1 MIETMEEIFLSILS
15 SAVYDI
21 VKGGLK
27 ITGDYLKEKLSNW
40 ILSDANFK
48 RVEEAVNTIPHE
60 YLMSEGIFKEYLKI
74 AIKDISE
81 AVVPKSME
89 QYIENNHG
97 IIIQNGSGNISL
109 YSDGNQPRVTQHEIL
124 DITKDYVKFR
134 AIQTVKSFSG
144 VREECVVKENDKVV
158 CAEIEI
164 PSYVKE
170 KAGCEFEMILF
181 NYIPSENWLNYFD
194 EKYRL
199 EFGIDRSNSIRQ
211 IQLQIKN
218 SKRQAFV
225 DLKIKGNYF
234 SRPLSQMARRDAW
247 KDIREICFTVFAD
260 EDYITG
266 ENGVI
271 RIRGLQLSNG

>member
-1 MIETMEEIFLSILS
+1 MEELFLGILS
-15 SAVYDI
+15 GAVYDI

-40 ILSDANFK
+40 ILSDANLK
-48 RVEEAVNTIPHE
+48 RVEDAVNTVPHE
-60 YLMSEGIFKEYLKI
+60 YLMSEGVFKEYLKI

-81 AVVPKSME
+81 NAAPRSMS
-89 QYIENNHG
+89 QYIENNYG
-97 IIIQNGSGNISL
+97 TVIQNGPESISMH
-109 YSDGNQPRVTQHEIL
+109 SDRNPSRATENEIL
-124 DITKDYVKFR
+124 DIVKEYVKFR

-144 VREECVVKENDKVV
+144 VREECVVEENAKVV

-181 NYIPSENWLNYFD
+181 EYIPSENWLNYFD

-199 EFGIDRSNSIRQ
+199 EFGIDRSNSIKQ
-211 IQLQIKN
+211 VQLQIKN
-218 SKRQAFV
+218 SDQQAFV
-225 DLKIKGNYF
+225 DLKIDGNFF
-234 SRPLSQMARRDAW
+234 SRPLSQMACRDAW
-247 KDIREICFTVFAD
+247 KDIHEICFTVFAD

-266 ENGVI
+266 EKGIIQI
-271 RIRGLQLSNG
+271 RKLQLSNK

>member
-1 MIETMEEIFLSILS
+1 MEELFLGILS
-15 SAVYDI
+15 GAVYDI

-40 ILSDANFK
+40 ILSDANLK
-48 RVEEAVNTIPHE
+48 RVEDAVNTVPHE
-60 YLMSEGIFKEYLKI
+60 YLMSEGVFKEYLKI

-81 AVVPKSME
+81 NAAPKSMS
-89 QYIENNHG
+89 QYIESNNG
-97 IIIQNGSGNISL
+97 IIVQNNSGSISM
-109 YSDGNQPRVTQHEIL
+109 YSNGNQPRATKNEIL
-124 DITKDYVKFR
+124 DIVKEYVKFR

-144 VREECVVKENDKVV
+144 VREECVVEENTKVV

-181 NYIPSENWLNYFD
+181 EYIPSENWWDYFD

-199 EFGIDRSNSIRQ
+199 EFRIDRSNSIKQ
-211 IQLQIKN
+211 VQLQIKN
-218 SKRQAFV
+218 SDQHAFV
-225 DLKIKGNYF
+225 DLKIDGNFF
-234 SRPLSQMARRDAW
+234 SRPLSQMACRDAW
-247 KDIREICFTVFAD
+247 KDIHEICFTVFAD

-266 ENGVI
+266 EKGIIQI
-271 RIRGLQLSNG
+271 RKLQLSNK

>member
-1 MIETMEEIFLSILS
+1 MEELFLSILS
-15 SAVYDI
+15 GAVYDI

-40 ILSDANFK
+40 ILSYANLK
-48 RVEEAVNTIPHE
+48 RVEDAVNTVPHE
-60 YLMSEGIFKEYLKI
+60 YLMSEGVFKEYLKI

-81 AVVPKSME
+81 NAAPKSMS
-89 QYIENNHG
+89 QYIESNNG
-97 IIIQNGSGNISL
+97 IIIQNNSGSISM
-109 YSDGNQPRVTQHEIL
+109 YSNGNQPRATKNEIL
-124 DITKDYVKFR
+124 DIVKDYVKFR

-144 VREECVVKENDKVV
+144 VREECVVGENDRVV

-181 NYIPSENWLNYFD
+181 EYTPSENWWDYFD

-199 EFGIDRSNSIRQ
+199 EFGIDRSNSIKQ
-211 IQLQIKN
+211 VQLQIKN
-218 SKRQAFV
+218 SDQHAFV
-225 DLKIKGNYF
+225 DLKIDGNFF
-234 SRPLSQMARRDAW
+234 SRPLSQMAYRDAW
-247 KDIREICFTVFAD
+247 KDIHEICFTVFAD

-266 ENGVI
+266 EKGIIQI
-271 RIRGLQLSNG
+271 RKLQLSNK